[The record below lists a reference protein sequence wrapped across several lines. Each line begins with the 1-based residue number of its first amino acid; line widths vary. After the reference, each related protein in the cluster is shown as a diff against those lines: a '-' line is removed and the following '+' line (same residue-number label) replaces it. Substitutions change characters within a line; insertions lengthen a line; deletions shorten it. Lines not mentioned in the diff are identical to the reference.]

1 MKKLLFLL
9 PIIAVTTL
17 GISGCKSSKKARI
30 TYGTLVDTETT
41 ELDYGALAAK
51 VAKKENMLVAVW
63 QDNGVPCGCWT
74 TFKGVLDKYVD
85 EYDTKIYTIARS
97 QFSDENEKWG
107 LTILNDTTEPTFALI
122 KDGKKA
128 NEFVYGNDNKPL
140 FTTLKGLRE
149 AVTKIARDPQYML
162 VDQTYLDKALFED
175 KNSKVVVHYIWN
187 FCPDCND
194 CFPNVLLP
202 YSEKNEF
209 KTKVWVIDL
218 GIKGLLLDAEGK
230 FIGTGIQTYVDF
242 LKLHKMSKAGDETFG
257 YDRGFVPTTQVWEN
271 GELKDMT
278 VYFNDAVS
286 LENGKYTVSRSYY
299 DSERVKSLQYTNE
312 VLQGKELA
320 EEEVSATTDKDTG
333 ITSYSW
339 KADYA
344 RKSHQKLLESFL
356 NTYVK

>member
-9 PIIAVTTL
+9 PLLAISSI

-30 TYGTLVDTETT
+30 TYGTLVDTEAT

-51 VAKKENMLVAVW
+51 VAKKENLLISVY
-63 QDNGVPCGCWT
+63 QDGVPCGCWT
-74 TFKGVLDKYVD
+74 TFKSVIDQYVD
-85 EYDTKIYTIARS
+85 QYDTKIYYIKRS
-97 QFSDENEKWG
+97 QFSDDSEKWG

-128 NEFVYGNDNKPL
+128 NEFVYGKDNKPL

-149 AVTKIARDPQYML
+149 AIVKIARDPQYML
-162 VDQTYLDKALFED
+162 VDQSYLDKALFED
-175 KNSKVVVHYIWN
+175 KNDKVVVHYIWN

-194 CFPNVLLP
+194 CLPNVLLP

-218 GIKGLLLDAEGK
+218 GIKGILLDAEGK

-242 LKLHKMSKAGDETFG
+242 LKIHKMSKAGDETFG
-257 YDRGFVPTTQVWEN
+257 YDRGFVPTTQVWEK

-286 LENGKYTVSRSYY
+286 LENDKYTITRSYY
-299 DSERVKSLQYTNE
+299 DSDRVENLQYTSE
-312 VLQGKELA
+312 VLLGRELPKE
-320 EEEVSATTDKDTG
+320 EIDATTNKETG
-333 ITSYSW
+333 ITTYSW
-339 KADYA
+339 NAEYA
-344 RKSHQKLLESFL
+344 RNTHQKILESFL
-356 NTYVK
+356 TTYVK